1 MSSMGPGMIP
11 DTDCLLAVTQS
22 FLHNIK
28 APIIGVVARTSGLEH
43 MVARVRC
50 ALLSTHGLYLNM
62 ARSALAGQIT
72 WVGASVIANAKRSD
86 HRCMAICVREAVQHF
101 SGHGRAR
108 HSPCM
113 TQGCPA
119 RVASA
124 APMIPAVF
132 AVHEGLK
139 SMFSAISSR

>member
-11 DTDCLLAVTQS
+11 DIDCLLAVTQS
-22 FLHNIK
+22 ILHGIK
-28 APIIGVVARTSGLEH
+28 APIMGVVARTSGLEH
-43 MVARVRC
+43 MVARRRC
-50 ALLSTHGLYLNM
+50 ALLSTHGPYLDM
-62 ARSALAGQIT
+62 ARSALLAGQIT
-72 WVGASVIANAKRSD
+72 WVGASVIANAQRSD
-86 HRCMAICVREAVQHF
+86 HRCMAICVREAAHDF

-124 APMIPAVF
+124 APVMPAAF
-132 AVHEGLK
+132 ALREV
-139 SMFSAISSR
+139 